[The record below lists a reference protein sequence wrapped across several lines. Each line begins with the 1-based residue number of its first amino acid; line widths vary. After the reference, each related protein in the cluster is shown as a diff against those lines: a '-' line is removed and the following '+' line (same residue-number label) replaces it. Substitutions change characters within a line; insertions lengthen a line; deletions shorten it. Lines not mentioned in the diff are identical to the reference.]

1 MKETRFFF
9 APDADR
15 LSELPEDEARHALR
29 VLRLNAGDEIMLMDG
44 KGNFYRAEVTVAS
57 SHKCMY
63 RINEINSQEPQWYG
77 HLHIAMAP
85 TKMMDRVEWMVEK
98 ATEIGV
104 DEFSFLNCSF
114 SERRVLKT
122 ERIEKIVVS
131 AVKQSHKAWKP
142 TVNPIISF
150 KAFVE
155 SPLKGRKYIAHCY
168 EEIDKTDLFD
178 ELNRPLCDD
187 TDGESD
193 VTVLI
198 GPEGDFSIDEV
209 RTAVAAGFVS
219 VSLGKSR
226 LRTETAA
233 LSAVMMMQLA
243 ARNINVNHSF
253 SFKNT

>member
-1 MKETRFFF
+1 MKETRFFYV
-9 APDADR
+9 PDADI

-29 VLRLNAGDEIMLMDG
+29 VLRLAAGDEIMLMDG
-44 KGNFYRAEVTVAS
+44 KGSFYKAEVTVAS

-63 RINEINSQEPQWYG
+63 KINDVCSQKPQWCG
-77 HLHIAMAP
+77 HFHIAMAP

-114 SERRVLKT
+114 SERKVIKT

-131 AVKQSHKAWKP
+131 AVKQSRKAWKP
-142 TVNPIISF
+142 VVNPIVSF
-150 KAFVE
+150 DRFIAV
-155 SPLKGRKYIAHCY
+155 PPKGRKYIAHCY
-168 EEIDKTDLFD
+168 DEIEKTELFD
-178 ELNRPLCDD
+178 ELKRKVCCGGDA
-187 TDGESD
+187 TDVNMHD

-209 RTAVAAGFVS
+209 RAAVAAGFIS

-233 LSAVMMMQLA
+233 LAAVMMMQLA
-243 ARNINVNHSF
+243 SRE
-253 SFKNT
+253 